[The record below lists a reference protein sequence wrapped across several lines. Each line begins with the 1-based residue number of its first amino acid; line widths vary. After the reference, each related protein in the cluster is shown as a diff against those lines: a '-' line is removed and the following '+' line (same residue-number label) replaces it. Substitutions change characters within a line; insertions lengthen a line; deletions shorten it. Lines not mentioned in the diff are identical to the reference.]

1 MNTDRRATHD
11 IDAVLA
17 PADQLLDIAH
27 DMARLRGLRLLQ

>member
-1 MNTDRRATHD
+1 MNADRRATHD

-27 DMARLRGLRLLQ
+27 DMARLRGLTLLQ